1 MDKNLIK
8 DIIISFLIIIAI
20 ILLII
25 VICYDKVSIGKVIP
39 KIEEYKLSDD
49 IKNEIDQESADNQT
63 EIVTTYQIDSSDLKQ
78 YEKTKEYNK
87 GKVNPFTQYSNSVT
101 NTTGNNTNTGN
112 NSSNSNSVSNSENSG
127 TFLNTTGK

>member
-39 KIEEYKLSDD
+39 KIEKYKLSDD

-87 GKVNPFTQYSNSVT
+87 GKRDPIAPDSSSAE
-101 NTTGNNTNTGN
+101 NNANEENKSSENDTN
-112 NSSNSNSVSNSENSG
+112 NSSSG
-127 TFLNTTGK
+127 FYPNEGIK

>member
-87 GKVNPFTQYSNSVT
+87 GKKNPFAAEETSS
-101 NTTGNNTNTGN
+101 NNTNTEEEGTSDTN
-112 NSSNSNSVSNSENSG
+112 ESTSSNSTNTNFYEDEG
-127 TFLNTTGK
+127 TK

>member
-1 MDKNLIK
+1 MNKNLIK

-49 IKNEIDQESADNQT
+49 IKNEIDQEAADNQT
-63 EIVTTYQIDSSDLKQ
+63 EIVTTYQIDGSDLKQ

-87 GKVNPFTQYSNSVT
+87 GKSDPFAAESSVT
-101 NTTGNNTNTGN
+101 ENNANGENKSEENDTNN
-112 NSSNSNSVSNSENSG
+112 NSSGFYPNEG
-127 TFLNTTGK
+127 IK

>member
-87 GKVNPFTQYSNSVT
+87 GKRDPFAPDSSSAE
-101 NTTGNNTNTGN
+101 NNANGENKSSENDTN
-112 NSSNSNSVSNSENSG
+112 NSSSG
-127 TFLNTTGK
+127 FYPNEGIK

>member
-49 IKNEIDQESADNQT
+49 IKNEIDQESVDNQT

-87 GKVNPFTQYSNSVT
+87 GKRDPFAPYSSTSENEASEE
-101 NTTGNNTNTGN
+101 NKSSENNTN
-112 NSSNSNSVSNSENSG
+112 NSSSG
-127 TFLNTTGK
+127 FYPNEGIK

>member
-49 IKNEIDQESADNQT
+49 IKNEIDIESADNQT

-87 GKVNPFTQYSNSVT
+87 GKRDPFAPDSGAAENEASEE
-101 NTTGNNTNTGN
+101 NKSSENNTN
-112 NSSNSNSVSNSENSG
+112 NSSSG
-127 TFLNTTGK
+127 FYPNEGIK

>member
-39 KIEEYKLSDD
+39 KIEKYKLSDD

-87 GKVNPFTQYSNSVT
+87 GKRDPFAPDSSSAE
-101 NTTGNNTNTGN
+101 NNANEENKSSENDTN
-112 NSSNSNSVSNSENSG
+112 NSSSG
-127 TFLNTTGK
+127 FYPNEGIK

>member
-87 GKVNPFTQYSNSVT
+87 GKRDPFAPDSSTAENEASEENKSSVNDT
-101 NTTGNNTNTGN
+101 N
-112 NSSNSNSVSNSENSG
+112 NSSSG
-127 TFLNTTGK
+127 FYPNEGIK